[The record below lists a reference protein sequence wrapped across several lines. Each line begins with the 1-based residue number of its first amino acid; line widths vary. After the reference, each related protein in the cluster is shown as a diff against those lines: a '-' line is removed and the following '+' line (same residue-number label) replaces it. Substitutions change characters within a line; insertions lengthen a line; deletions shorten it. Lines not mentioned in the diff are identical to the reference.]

1 MTIWSVTIQSYAKE
15 ILMKYDHLISNHS
28 VLCQRNTN
36 EIWPFDQYITI
47 RSYVRDTNK
56 ISPSYVY
63 AKELA
68 LLDFAAVDFDGCTP
82 VEVLC
87 QLMTLTSQNVIDYC

>member
-1 MTIWSVTIQSYAKE
+1 
-15 ILMKYDHLISNHS
+15 MKYDHLISNHS

-68 LLDFAAVDFDGCTP
+68 LLDFAAVDFDGSSLSTDD
-82 VEVLC
+82 VD
-87 QLMTLTSQNVIDYC
+87 LTKCHRLLLEALTESN